1 MEAQPNSKT
10 IATVVAKMRPADR
23 LPLLLPAHDRFER
36 VLGDLLLMG
45 STDPDADVE
54 QLLRELDVPGIQACA
69 RTYVYEEEFG
79 RFVATVAY
87 FGPVPIDP
95 DLAGRLWPVSGRA
108 QAEAVAEM
116 MRHIQEALVP
126 LALMP
131 SGEGLRRLL
140 IDTGAGWPVA
150 EGYEPPPRGRGRPSD
165 RVQKSLLVLG
175 VKEGI
180 FRDGARPYVDV
191 APAIASVYEGKTNQ
205 ESIVRRMKGVRQEM
219 PIPKEWQDTLLCER
233 VSPLRSGMFSAPA
246 DDPGA
251 DPPIVA
257 EWKAGRWP
265 QRQR

>member
-23 LPLLLPAHDRFER
+23 LPLLLPAHDLFER
-36 VLGDLLLMG
+36 LLGDLLLLG
-45 STDPDADVE
+45 STDAGADVE
-54 QLLRELDVPGIQACA
+54 QFLRELDVPSIQMCA
-69 RTYVYEEEFG
+69 RDYVYQEEFG
-79 RFVATVAY
+79 RLLATTAY
-87 FGPVPIDP
+87 CGPDPIDP
-95 DLAGRLWPVSGRA
+95 DLVGRLWPVSGRA

-116 MRHIQEALVP
+116 MRLFQAALIVM
-126 LALMP
+126 AVAP

-140 IDTGAGWPVA
+140 IRTEAGWPVTD
-150 EGYEPPPRGRGRPSD
+150 GYAPSPRGRGRPAD
-165 RVQKSLLVLG
+165 PVQQSLLVLG

-180 FRDGARPYVDV
+180 FRDGARPYVEIV
-191 APAIASVYEGKTNQ
+191 PALATVYEGKTNRD
-205 ESIVRRMKGVRQEM
+205 SIVRRMKGIRQEM
-219 PIPKEWQDTLLCER
+219 PIPKEWQETLLCER

-265 QRQR
+265 C